1 MQMQVIA
8 SPVEKPDE
16 AALAQG
22 VRLTCRPKTVFYQ
35 QHEKA
40 EKAYYLEKGLVKFTS
55 LGPDGTQKTL
65 CYVEDG
71 NIFGE
76 LGLVKNKSYGAT
88 AIAVMDC
95 QVICFT
101 REQFWKFVNGDI
113 GFAELCIGSLAEKLW
128 SMGKQYSAICF
139 YDRFGK
145 VASGLIYLGKR
156 WGEIINVTDGA
167 GDRQAK
173 AIKLRITHQ
182 ELAEFTGTSRV
193 SVTNVL
199 DAFEAKKIIRKKNRE
214 IVIMD
219 PQELE
224 RWAR

>member
-1 MQMQVIA
+1 MQVIA
-8 SPVEKPDE
+8 SPVKRPDE
-16 AALAQG
+16 AILAQG

-71 NIFGE
+71 NMFGE
-76 LGLVKNKSYGAT
+76 LGLIKNKSYGAT

-95 QVICFT
+95 QVVCFT
-101 REQFWKFVNGDI
+101 REQFWKFVNEDL

-128 SMGKQYSAICF
+128 SMGKQYSAVCF
-139 YDRFGK
+139 YDRFGR

-156 WGEIINVTDGA
+156 WGETIGAKGGA
-167 GDRQAK
+167 GAQGAE
-173 AIKLRITHQ
+173 AIRLKITHQ

-199 DAFEAKKIIRKKNRE
+199 DTFEAKRIIKKKNRE
-214 IVIMD
+214 IIILD
-219 PQELE
+219 LEELQ